1 MYEKSEFKV
10 AQFHF
15 HALSEHTI
23 DGVRFDLEMHSV
35 HYPDEEKDGY
45 IAGVMGLIFDT
56 HRYDPNIT
64 KAEIRIID
72 KFFDSLQWD

>member
-1 MYEKSEFKV
+1 
-10 AQFHF
+10 
-15 HALSEHTI
+15 L
-23 DGVRFDLEMHSV
+23 
-35 HYPDEEKDGY
+35 PDETKDGY
-45 IAGVMGLIFDT
+45 FAGVMGLIFDT